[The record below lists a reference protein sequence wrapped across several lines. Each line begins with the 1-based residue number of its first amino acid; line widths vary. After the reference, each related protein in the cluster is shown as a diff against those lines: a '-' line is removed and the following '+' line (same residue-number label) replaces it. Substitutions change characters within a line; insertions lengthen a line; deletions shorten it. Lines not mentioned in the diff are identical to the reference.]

1 MGLLEFQSL
10 EELAR
15 DIDLTNENYDGL
27 LRMVLVGLGIKAY
40 GRAACTGIRGTS
52 SGSLQVCLPYS

>member
-15 DIDLTNENYDGL
+15 DIDLTNYDGL
-27 LRMVLVGLGIKAY
+27 LQMVLVGLGIKAY

>member
-1 MGLLEFQSL
+1 MMGLLEFQSL

-15 DIDLTNENYDGL
+15 DIDLTNYDGL